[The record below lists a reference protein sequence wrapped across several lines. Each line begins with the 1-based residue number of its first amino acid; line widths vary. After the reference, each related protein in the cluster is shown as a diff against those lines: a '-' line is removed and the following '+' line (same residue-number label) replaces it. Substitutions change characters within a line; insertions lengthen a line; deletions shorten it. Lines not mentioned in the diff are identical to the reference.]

1 MKIETQPQEDQQ
13 VKIIAEIEPEKM
25 EGFKIRAARKISR
38 NSKISGFRPGKAP
51 YDVVRR
57 QYGDAVIEQEAVEIM
72 LDELYPQILD
82 EAGIKPSAA
91 GTLEEII
98 SMDPPKFSFVVPI
111 EPEVILSDYRTIRKA
126 YTPEPVSEDEYNK
139 VIKNLQKNF
148 ATAEPV
154 EGRPIEEGD
163 LVYLMVNGEYVKPED
178 EENNKIVEDMP
189 FQALVEKGEENK
201 EEWPFPGFGLEL
213 IGAKENDE
221 VIINHKFEEDTV
233 YDNLKGKE
241 VVFKVT
247 VQSIKHLSLPVIDD
261 EFAKSVGEYEN
272 LEALDKEVRDQLER
286 EKNQSYDDGYFSEI
300 IGKIVDESTVKYP
313 KHMLDEEI
321 HQILH
326 AFEHDLGHQQM
337 DLDTYLK
344 TRKLEKEA
352 FIDQEIKPDAEK
364 RLKRTLV
371 LEKIG
376 SQEKI
381 ALDTKQLQ
389 SEVQA
394 TMINYLQNGYKMPKI
409 ARERDE
415 FTNYIT
421 YQAANR
427 LLNKGILD
435 RLKLIAM
442 GEFVEDSE
450 TSEKDTPSAEEVTEK
465 APAKEKKSRKKAA
478 ETAEETPKAEKP
490 VKKAAKKKT
499 DEQ

>member
-272 LEALDKEVRDQLER
+272 LETLDKEVRNQLER
-286 EKNQSYDDGYFSEI
+286 EKNQSYDDSYFSEI
-300 IGKIVDESTVKYP
+300 ISKIVDESTVKYP
-313 KHMLDEEI
+313 KHMLEEEI

-326 AFEHDLGHQQM
+326 SFEHDLGHQQM

-364 RLKRTLV
+364 RLKRNLV

-376 SQEKI
+376 SKEKI

-435 RLKLIAM
+435 RLKLIAT
-442 GEFVEDSE
+442 GEFVEESE

>member
-313 KHMLDEEI
+313 KHMLEEEI

-326 AFEHDLGHQQM
+326 SFEHDLGHQQM

-381 ALDTKQLQ
+381 TLDTKQLQ

-435 RLKLIAM
+435 RLKLIAT

-450 TSEKDTPSAEEVTEK
+450 TSEKVTPSAEEVTEK

>member
-98 SMDPPKFSFVVPI
+98 SMDPPKFSFLVPI

-154 EGRPIEEGD
+154 EGRPIEEGH

>member
-1 MKIETQPQEDQQ
+1 MKIETQPQDDQM
-13 VKIIAEIEPEKM
+13 VKLIAEIEPEKM

-72 LDELYPQILD
+72 LDELYPKILD
-82 EAGIKPSAA
+82 EAGLKPSAA

-98 SMDPPKFSFVVPI
+98 SMDPPKFSFLVPI

-126 YTPEPVSEDEYNK
+126 YTPEPVNEDEYNK

-154 EGRPIEEGD
+154 EGRPVEEGD
-163 LVYLMVNGEYVKPED
+163 LVYLKINGEYVKPED
-178 EENNKIVEDMP
+178 EENKEIVKDMP
-189 FQALVEKGEENK
+189 LQAYVEKGAENN
-201 EEWPFPGFGLEL
+201 EEWPFPGFGFQL
-213 IGAKENDE
+213 IGANENDE
-221 VIINHKFEEDTV
+221 VVINHKFDDDTV
-233 YDNLKGKE
+233 YENLKGKE
-241 VVFKVT
+241 VVFKVS

-272 LEALDKEVRDQLER
+272 LETLNKEVRSQLER

-326 AFEHDLGHQQM
+326 SFEHDLGHQKM

-352 FIDQEIKPDAEK
+352 FIEQEIKPDAVK
-364 RLKRTLV
+364 RLKRNLV

-376 SQEKI
+376 AQEKI

-394 TMINYLQNGYKMPKI
+394 TMINYMQNGYKMPKI

-442 GEFVEDSE
+442 GEFVEETELASEGTSE
-450 TSEKDTPSAEEVTEK
+450 TENSAVKT
-465 APAKEKKSRKKAA
+465 AAKEKKSRKKAVV
-478 ETAEETPKAEKP
+478 TAEETPTAEKP
-490 VKKAAKKKT
+490 AKKAAKKKT

>member
-1 MKIETQPQEDQQ
+1 
-13 VKIIAEIEPEKM
+13 
-25 EGFKIRAARKISR
+25 
-38 NSKISGFRPGKAP
+38 
-51 YDVVRR
+51 
-57 QYGDAVIEQEAVEIM
+57 
-72 LDELYPQILD
+72 
-82 EAGIKPSAA
+82 
-91 GTLEEII
+91 
-98 SMDPPKFSFVVPI
+98 
-111 EPEVILSDYRTIRKA
+111 LSDYRTIRKA
-126 YTPEPVSEDEYNK
+126 YTPEPVNEDEYNK

-154 EGRPIEEGD
+154 EGRAVEEGD
-163 LVYLMVNGEYVKPED
+163 LVYLKINGEYVKLED
-178 EENNKIVEDMP
+178 EENKEIVKDMP
-189 FQALVEKGEENK
+189 FQAFVEKGQENK

-221 VIINHKFEEDTV
+221 VVIKHKFDDDTV
-233 YDNLKGKE
+233 YDNLKSKE

-272 LEALDKEVRDQLER
+272 LETLDKEVRGQLER

-326 AFEHDLGHQQM
+326 AFEHDLGHQKM

-344 TRKLEKEA
+344 TRKLEKDT
-352 FIDQEIKPDAEK
+352 FIELEIKPDAEK
-364 RLKRTLV
+364 RLKRNLV

-442 GEFVEDSE
+442 GEFVEESE
-450 TSEKDTPSAEEVTEK
+450 TSDKDSSTNEETVEK

-478 ETAEETPKAEKP
+478 VSADETPKAEKP
-490 VKKAAKKKT
+490 AKKAAKKKEN
-499 DEQ
+499 EQ